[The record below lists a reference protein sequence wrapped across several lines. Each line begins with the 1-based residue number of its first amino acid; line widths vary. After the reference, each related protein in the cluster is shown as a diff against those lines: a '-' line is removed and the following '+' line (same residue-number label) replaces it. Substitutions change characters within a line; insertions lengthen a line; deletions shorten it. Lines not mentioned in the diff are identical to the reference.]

1 MILVILGIIGEYV
14 GRIYDETKARPLYIV
29 RECVGLERGRN
40 ASDSNADD
48 SSTLLSKQQAPS
60 TMRMSMT
67 QKAQWQALR
76 QQICSIR
83 TEVWIPHAREEEPE
97 RMKLIRSTT
106 PMQQQTQK
114 RITYTR
120 LVSFFRFTI
129 VGVLNTAIDY
139 TIFLWLSWAGVSIV
153 PAQALSYSA
162 GTLNSYLLNQNWTF
176 RERNLSG
183 TWRAFVSFIVLNL
196 ITLGCTT
203 GLLSLLNRLTDW
215 TLPIC
220 KLLAT
225 LAGLIINHTGSRL
238 WVFVPR
244 NVDGE
249 EA

>member
-1 MILVILGIIGEYV
+1 
-14 GRIYDETKARPLYIV
+14 
-29 RECVGLERGRN
+29 
-40 ASDSNADD
+40 
-48 SSTLLSKQQAPS
+48 
-60 TMRMSMT
+60 
-67 QKAQWQALR
+67 
-76 QQICSIR
+76 
-83 TEVWIPHAREEEPE
+83 
-97 RMKLIRSTT
+97 MKLIRSTT
-106 PMQQQTQK
+106 PMQQQRQK
-114 RITYTR
+114 RITNTR

-139 TIFLWLSWAGVSIV
+139 TIFLWLSWVGVSIV

-162 GTLNSYLLNQNWTF
+162 GTLNSYLLNRNWTF

-196 ITLGCTT
+196 ITLSCTT
-203 GLLSLLNRLTDW
+203 GLLSLLNQLTDW

-225 LAGLIINHTGSRL
+225 LAGLIINYTGSRL

-244 NVDGE
+244 NVDEE